1 MQTQVLQTVERR
13 SHPRADLRLPMQLHE
28 CPSGRRLCVCAT
40 MNVSPAGILAE
51 CDLPG
56 ACCEG
61 QLVEVHIGLP
71 SEVWPEQN
79 EPFRARVRRVQGD
92 GLLRL
97 ALEVAGEAPACL
109 SIPEL
114 VGFHPSILDVKQQL
128 LGILDYDVNV
138 LVEGESGTGKNVV
151 ASAIHRYS
159 RRWKA
164 PFIRV
169 NCPSIPG
176 TLLESQLFGHE
187 KGAYTDA
194 ARARPGLFRI
204 ADKGTIVLD
213 EISAVPS
220 SLQAKFL
227 QVIEEKR
234 FIPVGG
240 HETVEVDVRLIATSN
255 ADPEKRLKEGAFR
268 TDLFYRLNEV
278 NVTLSPLRERQSDI
292 PILADHFLR
301 KWAAAFR
308 KKYRPLDSSTLE
320 MFLRCTWPGNVRE
333 LENTIKHAVLMGR
346 FSALKAEGTAPA
358 GPRRR
363 GAAPTAEAP
372 ATCACMREAREK
384 AEKQALVE
392 ALSAA
397 RYSRT
402 DAASYLG
409 VSYQTLLRRMKK
421 HGIEL

>member
-1 MQTQVLQTVERR
+1 
-13 SHPRADLRLPMQLHE
+13 MQLHE
-28 CPSGRRLCVCAT
+28 CPSGRRLCDGAT
-40 MNVSPAGILAE
+40 VNVSPAGILAE
-51 CDLPG
+51 CELPG
-56 ACCEG
+56 AFCEG
-61 QLVEVHIGLP
+61 QLVEVHIGLLP
-71 SEVWPEQN
+71 EVWPERN
-79 EPFRARVRRVQGD
+79 EPFRARVRRMESEGP
-92 GLLRL
+92 LRL
-97 ALEVAGEAPACL
+97 ALEVVGKVPACL

-346 FSALKAEGTAPA
+346 FSALKPEAEGTAPA
-358 GPRRR
+358 GPRRG
-363 GAAPTAEAP
+363 GAAPTGEAP

-392 ALSAA
+392 ALVAS
-397 RYSRT
+397 RYNRT
-402 DAASYLG
+402 AAASHLG
-409 VSYQTLLRRMKK
+409 VSYQTLLRRLRKY
-421 HGIEL
+421 GVEL